1 MKTYRRKTLLI
12 AVLFGSLGLLPIV
25 SFTTYNACEFANTN
39 TIYIKN
45 QTQLAF
51 NANDFKMVK
60 YHAYKALTGIE
71 KSKTNFK
78 DCGCDAALKSI
89 NRTKEN
95 LKSATKSNAIFDAKS
110 FVEIALKNTAISI
123 DALEKYKQKD
133 NLTNGDDLLVLNTQK
148 SNLITDDIMEL
159 EGNTLSEKIEN
170 GVSKFKTSLDK
181 MISVNDCAIA
191 LHYVQTTYELSELKS
206 INENVSPGKRYYHKR
221 IKEITKLALED
232 LKDCK

>member
-1 MKTYRRKTLLI
+1 MKTYRRKILLI
-12 AVLFGSLGLLPIV
+12 AITIGLLGLLSMA
-25 SFTTYNACEFANTN
+25 SFATYNACEFANTN
-39 TIYIKN
+39 TIYIKD

-51 NANDFKMVK
+51 NADDFKMVK
-60 YHAYKALTGIE
+60 YHSYKALTGIE

-78 DCGCDAALKSI
+78 DCGCDAALNSI

-123 DALEKYKQKD
+123 DALENYKQNNSTIHSED
-133 NLTNGDDLLVLNTQK
+133 FLIMNTKK
-148 SNLITDDIMEL
+148 SNLITDDIIKI

-181 MISVNDCAIA
+181 MIAVNDCAIA
-191 LHYVQTTYELSELKS
+191 LHYVQTTHELSVLKS
-206 INENVSPGKRYYHKR
+206 NDENVSPGKRHYHKR
-221 IKEITKLALED
+221 IREITKLALED
-232 LKDCK
+232 LKGCK